1 MRRILLII
9 TLVFGCFLS
18 VQGIFAVNDVNIR
31 DTSQVTISGNTEN
44 DKLGSFIGPIV
55 NFFYSPVAS
64 GDATIPNI
72 FLNITGAIKNFFIT
86 IAAIFLIIGVLK
98 LLFSGGDEEAQKKWK
113 NNIIWVSV

>member
-1 MRRILLII
+1 MRFLFFII
-9 TLVFGCFLS
+9 TIIFGYFLQIQS
-18 VQGIFAVNDVNIR
+18 IFAVNDINVR
-31 DTSQVTISGNTEN
+31 DTSQVTISSNAEN
-44 DKLGSFIGPIV
+44 DKLGTFMGPIID
-55 NFFYSPVAS
+55 FFYSPVAS